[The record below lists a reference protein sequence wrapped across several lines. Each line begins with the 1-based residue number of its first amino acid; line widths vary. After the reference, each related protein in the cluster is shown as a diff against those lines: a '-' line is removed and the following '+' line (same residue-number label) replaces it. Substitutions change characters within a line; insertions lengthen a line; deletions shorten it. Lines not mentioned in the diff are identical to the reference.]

1 MTRCPVCAAR
11 FRGAC
16 ECSRCG
22 ADLQTLMTVVAR
34 AWGLRR
40 QARAALRAGDAPAA
54 RQLAAAAQRLTS
66 TERGRRLEAVAA
78 ILAEA
83 VAVLP
88 QLAAAAQRLTS
99 TERGRRLEAVA
110 VLPNP
115 AVQSAEPPA
124 PPEDARDPRLGDDWP
139 TDAPFAE
146 N

>member
-88 QLAAAAQRLTS
+88 
-99 TERGRRLEAVA
+99 
-110 VLPNP
+110 NP